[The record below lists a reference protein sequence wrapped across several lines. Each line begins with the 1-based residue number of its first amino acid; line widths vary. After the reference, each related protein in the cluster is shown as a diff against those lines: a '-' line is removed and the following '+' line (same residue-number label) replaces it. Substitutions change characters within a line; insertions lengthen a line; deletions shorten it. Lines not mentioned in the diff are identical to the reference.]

1 MEKDMD
7 KVIVEPAADQPK
19 EELVAEYKSI
29 LQGLTNL
36 RPSGTRMK
44 IAQALNKNK
53 SFVSQIT
60 NPSYSIPVPAKHL
73 SAIFDICRFSFK
85 ERETFLKAYTAAH
98 PNYHYRVETTVKAPI
113 KHRKLI
119 IEIPMLKDHA
129 EQRKIEEMIR
139 SFAHQLFELVLG
151 KK

>member
-7 KVIVEPAADQPK
+7 KVIVEPTADQPK
-19 EELVAEYKSI
+19 DELVAEYKRI
-29 LQGLTNL
+29 LQGLINL

-73 SAIFDICRFSFK
+73 SAIFDLCRFSFK

-98 PNYHYRVETTVKAPI
+98 PNYHYRVETTVKAPV

-139 SFAHQLFELVLG
+139 SFAHQLFDLVRG

>member
-1 MEKDMD
+1 MD
-7 KVIVEPAADQPK
+7 KVIVEPAADRLK
-19 EELVAEYKSI
+19 EDLVAEYKGI
-29 LQGLTNL
+29 LQRLINL

-60 NPSYSIPVPAKHL
+60 NPSYSTPVPAKHL
-73 SAIFDICRFSFK
+73 SAILDICRFSFK

-98 PNYHYRVETTVKAPI
+98 PNYHYRVETTVKTPV
-113 KHRKLI
+113 KHHQLI
-119 IEIPMLKDHA
+119 IEMPMLKDQA
-129 EQRKIEEMIR
+129 EQRKIEDMIR
-139 SFAHQLFELVLG
+139 SFARQLFELVLA

>member
-1 MEKDMD
+1 MD
-7 KVIVEPAADQPK
+7 KVIVEPTADQPK
-19 EELVAEYKSI
+19 DELVAEYKSI
-29 LQGLTNL
+29 LQGLINL

-44 IAQALNKNK
+44 ISQALNKNK

-73 SAIFDICRFSFK
+73 STIFDICRFSFK

-98 PNYHYRVETTVKAPI
+98 PNYHYRVETTVKAPV

-139 SFAHQLFELVLG
+139 SFTHQLFELVLG
-151 KK
+151 KQ